1 MSDPNHRESA
11 APFRSLLR
19 CLVLDPGLLFH
30 HVLSAQHLAAVVA
43 QEVGTTCDRIF
54 TPVVTLCT
62 FLAQVL
68 SDDHSCRAAVAQL
81 LAWRTA
87 QGLPPCSADT
97 GAYCKARQRL
107 PEALLSRLVRDTGD
121 GLRRGAP
128 ESWLFHGRAVTLVDG
143 STLSMPD
150 TPENQAEYPQHG
162 NQAPGCGFPIARIVV
177 LIALATGAVLDAAV
191 GPRKGKL
198 SGESALLRGLHG
210 RLSRGDILLGDRCFC
225 SYFEVAL
232 LSGQGVDVVMRQH
245 ENRPVDFRSGRRLGH
260 DDHLV
265 VWSKPQRASWMGAE
279 TYAAIPETV
288 TIRELR
294 VRVAQRGF
302 RTRALIVMT
311 TLLGAGE
318 FPHDE
323 LATLYRARWHAEL
336 DTRSLKQTLKMDVLR
351 CKTPEMVRKEIWAH
365 LLVAN
370 LVRGVMAEAARE
382 HGVLPRELSFQ
393 GARQTIQ
400 GFRTE
405 LSHAGSA
412 DGEVLREVA
421 LQAIA
426 SHRVGDRPDRV
437 EPRVRKRRPK
447 NYPLM
452 HTPRTKHR
460 KRLDKAA

>member
-1 MSDPNHRESA
+1 MSDPNHGGA
-11 APFRSLLR
+11 AAQFRSLFR
-19 CLVLDPGLLFH
+19 SLVLDPGLLFH
-30 HVLSAQHLAAVVA
+30 HVLSAEHLLRVVT
-43 QEVGTTCDRIF
+43 QEVGKTYDRIY
-54 TPVVTLCT
+54 TPLVTLCT

-87 QGLPPCSADT
+87 QGLSPCSADT
-97 GAYCKARQRL
+97 GSYCKARQRL
-107 PEALLSRLVRDTGD
+107 PEALLPRLVREVGD
-121 GLRRGAP
+121 DLQEGALDA
-128 ESWLFHGRAVTLVDG
+128 WLFHGRPVTLVDG
-143 STLSMPD
+143 STVSMPD

-162 NQAPGCGFPIARIVV
+162 NQEPGCGFPIARIVV

-198 SGESALLRGLHG
+198 SGEGTLLRGLHG
-210 RLSRGDILLGDRCFC
+210 RLRRGDILLGDRCFC

-232 LSGQGVDVVMRQH
+232 LSGRGVDVVMRQN
-245 ENRPVDFRSGRRLGH
+245 ENRPVDFRSGHRLGH

-265 VWSKPQRASWMGAE
+265 VWSKPQRASWMDRE

-302 RTRALIVMT
+302 RTRVLIVMT
-311 TLLGAGE
+311 TLLDGGE
-318 FPHDE
+318 FSHDE
-323 LATLYRARWHAEL
+323 LALLYRARWHAEL
-336 DTRSLKQTLKMDVLR
+336 DIRSLKQTLKMDVLR
-351 CKTPEMVRKEIWAH
+351 CKTPEMVRKEFWAH

-370 LVRGVMAEAARE
+370 LIRGVMAEAARQ
-382 HGVLPRELSFQ
+382 HGVSPRELSFQ
-393 GARQTIQ
+393 GARQTME
-400 GFRTE
+400 GFRSE
-405 LSHAGSA
+405 LSHARAA
-412 DGEVLREVA
+412 DAEVLRAVA
-421 LQAIA
+421 LKAIA

-452 HTPRTKHR
+452 HKPRPKPR
-460 KRLDKAA
+460 KRLAKAA

>member
-1 MSDPNHRESA
+1 MSDASRGGA
-11 APFRSLLR
+11 ATQFRGLFRS
-19 CLVLDPGLLFH
+19 LVLDPGLLFH
-30 HVLSAQHLAAVVA
+30 HVLSAEHLARVVT
-43 QEVGTTCDRIF
+43 QEVGKTCDRIY
-54 TPVVTLCT
+54 TPLVTICT

-68 SDDHSCRAAVAQL
+68 SDDHSCRAAVARL

-87 QGLPPCSADT
+87 RGLSPCSADT

-107 PEALLSRLVRDTGD
+107 PEALMPRLVRDIAD
-121 GLRRGAP
+121 GLQEGAP
-128 ESWLFHGRAVTLVDG
+128 KGWLFHGRLVTLVDG
-143 STLSMPD
+143 STVSMPD

-162 NQAPGCGFPIARIVV
+162 NQEPGCGFPIARIVV
-177 LIALATGAVLDAAV
+177 LIALATGAVLDAAI

-198 SGESALLRGLHG
+198 SGEGTLLRGLHG

-232 LSGQGVDVVMRQH
+232 LSAQGVDVVLRQN
-245 ENRPVDFRSGRRLGH
+245 ENRPVDFRGGHRLGH

-265 VWSKPQRASWMGAE
+265 VWHKPQRASWMDRG

-294 VRVAQRGF
+294 VRVVQRGF
-302 RTRALIVMT
+302 RTRVLIVMT
-311 TLLGAGE
+311 TLLDAGE

-323 LATLYRARWHAEL
+323 LATLYRSRWHAEL
-336 DTRSLKQTLKMDVLR
+336 DIRSLKQTLKMDVLR
-351 CKTPEMVRKEIWAH
+351 CKTPEMVRKEIWTH

-370 LVRGVMAEAARE
+370 LIRGVMAEAARAN
-382 HGVLPRELSFQ
+382 GVTPRELSFQ

-400 GFRTE
+400 GFRSE
-405 LSHAGSA
+405 LSHAESTT
-412 DGEVLREVA
+412 GEVLRGVA
-421 LQAIA
+421 LRAIA

-452 HTPRTKHR
+452 HEPRPKPR
-460 KRLDKAA
+460 KRLAKAA